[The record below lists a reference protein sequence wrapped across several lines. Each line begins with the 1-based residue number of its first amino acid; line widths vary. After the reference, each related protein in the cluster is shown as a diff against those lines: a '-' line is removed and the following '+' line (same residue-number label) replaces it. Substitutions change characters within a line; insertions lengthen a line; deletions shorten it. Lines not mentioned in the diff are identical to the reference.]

1 MCYCPI
7 CNDYYGYEYYSC
19 PNKDCK
25 FIKIFIKLKGI
36 KKLKAI
42 LENSEYNDR
51 YIASLKQKP

>member
-7 CNDYYGYEYYSC
+7 CNDYFGFNFYSC

-36 KKLKAI
+36 KKLKEI
-42 LENSEYNDR
+42 LENSEYND
-51 YIASLKQKP
+51 SLKQKP